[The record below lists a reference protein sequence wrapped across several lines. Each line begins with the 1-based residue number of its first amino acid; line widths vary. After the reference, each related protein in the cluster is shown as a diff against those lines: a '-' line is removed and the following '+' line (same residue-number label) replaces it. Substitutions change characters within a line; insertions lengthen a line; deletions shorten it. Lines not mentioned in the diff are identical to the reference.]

1 MYRYEFCNKRRDILG
16 LENVKNKFNIG
27 DKIMEINETVDKIS
41 ESALIT
47 IQKYMMREYKNRKNK
62 NCGKT

>member
-1 MYRYEFCNKRRDILG
+1 MLKINSIL
-16 LENVKNKFNIG
+16 E
-27 DKIMEINETVDKIS
+27 KIMEISETVDKIS

>member
-1 MYRYEFCNKRRDILG
+1 MLKINSIL
-16 LENVKNKFNIG
+16 E
-27 DKIMEINETVDKIS
+27 KIMEISETVDKIS

-62 NCGKT
+62 KLWKDIVYRACVFTRE